1 MKRRNKIAAALLF
14 AASIPAVSTWAQNSL
29 RSAYFLEGYTY
40 RHQMNPAFASERNYV
55 GMPVLGNFNIGLQS
69 NIGVSN
75 FLYKLPNGD
84 LTTFLNGSVSSSE
97 FLDGLK
103 NRNRLNLDVD
113 MNIISFG
120 FHKWGGFNT
129 FDLSVKSGIRANLPK
144 DLFEFAKVGMQGGHS
159 EYNLKDMGMYSNSY
173 AEIALGHS
181 RKIMDKLTVG
191 AKVKFLLGIYNAD
204 FHIND
209 MKLVMSDDKWL
220 VSGDGEF
227 STAGI
232 VDIPTKLKTKDV
244 TDDYGNIHQETE

>member
-97 FLDGLK
+97 FLDG
-103 NRNRLNLDVD
+103 
-113 MNIISFG
+113 
-120 FHKWGGFNT
+120 
-129 FDLSVKSGIRANLPK
+129 
-144 DLFEFAKVGMQGGHS
+144 
-159 EYNLKDMGMYSNSY
+159 
-173 AEIALGHS
+173 
-181 RKIMDKLTVG
+181 
-191 AKVKFLLGIYNAD
+191 
-204 FHIND
+204 
-209 MKLVMSDDKWL
+209 
-220 VSGDGEF
+220 
-227 STAGI
+227 
-232 VDIPTKLKTKDV
+232 
-244 TDDYGNIHQETE
+244 